1 MLSGFNVLDVTLKC
15 LEFSYTMFMCSNGEK
30 VMSFCKVYI
39 HKMAFL
45 LNNPLN
51 FTPSHLQKEKKWLNI
66 QNRHSWFE
74 NSKELRKWYTFSVYF
89 SALYWPLQ
97 FCNQCLDYKRCLIVH
112 VWIENMY
119 ENLAIHKNAL
129 EIDFNHHHH
138 YIMTNLFKCFNF
150 QWQVPPEKLSCTYVL

>member
-1 MLSGFNVLDVTLKC
+1 MCFLWLLLPYLLKVYTKCVTLALWNYIVIPNQVIFEYFMLSGFNVLDVTLKC
-15 LEFSYTMFMCSNGEK
+15 LEFSCTMFMCSNGEK

-97 FCNQCLDYKRCLIVH
+97 FCNQCH
-112 VWIENMY
+112 
-119 ENLAIHKNAL
+119 
-129 EIDFNHHHH
+129 
-138 YIMTNLFKCFNF
+138 
-150 QWQVPPEKLSCTYVL
+150 